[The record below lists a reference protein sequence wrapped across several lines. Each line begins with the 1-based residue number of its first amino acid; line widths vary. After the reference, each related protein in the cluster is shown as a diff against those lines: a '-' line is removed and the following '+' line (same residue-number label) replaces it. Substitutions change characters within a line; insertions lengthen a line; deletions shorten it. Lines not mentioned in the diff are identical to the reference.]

1 MSAKLEQ
8 RGISPK
14 VINCMCVLGG
24 LAWAMTRH
32 TVIGFN
38 ISQLYSTIFFTLC
51 LFPCLTLSFSR
62 LPCQLQP
69 SPSIVLRKKKGKK
82 KKQRMD
88 RLTFSGRQ
96 EEKPSQNLKLRKN
109 TGEKGGKWHEG
120 GKGEM
125 GEQERAGGGK
135 LLTASLILIII
146 LWQETISSE
155 LNFMQTY
162 QKTRSGEVFNKKV
175 I

>member
-1 MSAKLEQ
+1 
-8 RGISPK
+8 
-14 VINCMCVLGG
+14 
-24 LAWAMTRH
+24 
-32 TVIGFN
+32 
-38 ISQLYSTIFFTLC
+38 
-51 LFPCLTLSFSR
+51 
-62 LPCQLQP
+62 
-69 SPSIVLRKKKGKK
+69 
-82 KKQRMD
+82 MD